1 MATLTE
7 KIRADLT
14 ESMKAKDS
22 ARTSTL
28 RMLQSALK
36 YEQIEKGRELSDEE
50 AISIIQRGVKQRQ
63 DSIEQY
69 TSGNRPEL
77 AEKERSELEMLKK
90 YLPEQ
95 LSEEESEAIVRDA
108 IAATGAESKKDS
120 GKVMKEVMAKH
131 KGRIDGR
138 KVQEIVGRLLPG

>member
-14 ESMKAKDS
+14 ESMKAKD
-22 ARTSTL
+22 APRTSTL

-50 AISIIQRGVKQRQ
+50 AVGIVQRAVKQRQ
-63 DSIEQY
+63 DSIEQF

-77 AEKERSELEMLKK
+77 AAKERSELEMLQK
-90 YLPEQ
+90 YLPAQ
-95 LSEEESEAIVRDA
+95 LSDEEAEAIVRDA
-108 IAATGAESKKDS
+108 IASTGAESKKDM
-120 GKVMKEVMAKH
+120 GKVMKEVMANH

-138 KVQEIVGRLLPG
+138 KVQEIVGRLLP

>member
-1 MATLTE
+1 MASLTE

-14 ESMKAKDS
+14 ESMKARDA

-28 RMLQSALK
+28 RMLQSALQ
-36 YEQIEKGRELSDEE
+36 YEQIEKGHGLSDEE
-50 AISIIQRGVKQRQ
+50 AVTIIQRSVKQRQ

-77 AEKERSELEMLKK
+77 AEKERSELEMLQK

-95 LSEEESEAIVRDA
+95 LSDEDAEAIVRGA
-108 IAATGAESKKDS
+108 IASTGAESKKDT

-131 KGRIDGR
+131 KGRIDAR
-138 KVQEIVGRLLPG
+138 KVQEIVGRVLP

>member
-1 MATLTE
+1 MSLTE

-36 YEQIEKGRELSDEE
+36 YEQIEKGHELSDDE
-50 AISIIQRGVKQRQ
+50 AIAIVQRAVKQRQ

-69 TSGNRPEL
+69 TSGNRLEL

-95 LSEEESEAIVRDA
+95 LSEEESEAIVREA
-108 IAATGAESKKDS
+108 ILATGAESKKDS
-120 GKVMKEVMAKH
+120 GKVMKEVMSKH
-131 KGRIDGR
+131 KGRIDGK
-138 KVQEIVGRLLPG
+138 KVQEIVGKLLPG

>member
-1 MATLTE
+1 MSLTE

-14 ESMKAKDS
+14 ESMKAKD
-22 ARTSTL
+22 APRTSTL

-36 YEQIEKGRELSDEE
+36 YEQIEKGRELTDEE
-50 AISIIQRGVKQRQ
+50 AVGIIQRAVKQRL

-69 TSGNRPEL
+69 TNGNRPEL
-77 AEKERSELEMLKK
+77 AAKERSELEMLQK

-95 LSEEESEAIVRDA
+95 LSEEEAEAIVREA
-108 IAATGAESKKDS
+108 IAATGAESKKDT
-120 GKVMKEVMAKH
+120 GKVMKEVMANH

-138 KVQEIVGRLLPG
+138 KVQEIVGRLLP

>member
-7 KIRADLT
+7 QIRSDLT
-14 ESMKAKDS
+14 ESMKARDA

-50 AISIIQRGVKQRQ
+50 AVAIIQRSVKQRQ

-77 AEKERSELEMLKK
+77 AAKEQSELEMLQK
-90 YLPEQ
+90 YLPAQ
-95 LSEEESEAIVRDA
+95 LSDEEAETIVRDA
-108 IAATGAESKKDS
+108 IASTGAESKKDT
-120 GKVMKEVMAKH
+120 GKVMKAVMADH
-131 KGRIDGR
+131 KGKIDGR
-138 KVQEIVGRLLPG
+138 KVQEIVGRLLP